1 MKRNFAYEP
10 LPCWK
15 NADDALPEHKKFKKS
30 FRVEDF
36 NAVCLIL
43 LY

>member
-15 NADDALPEHKKFKKS
+15 NADDTLPEHKKFKKS